1 MKKSNFSKNEYEYLI
16 NRKKIE
22 AQYKMNYIYQ
32 IRMSIMN
39 KVQWMADDI
48 ALALKFNEN
57 SSYRGQLW
65 SHGYSAQL
73 KPFYKIVKN
82 TISSRKGYIGD
93 VLEIPELGKSVRIG
107 SQPFGWR
114 NSNPDIEKFIFDVYK
129 EKKDLGIRTLERV
142 LKRLKKGR

>member
-1 MKKSNFSKNEYEYLI
+1 MKKSNFSKNEYEYLT

-39 KVQWMADDI
+39 KVQWMVDDI
-48 ALALKFNEN
+48 ALALKFNKN

-73 KPFYKIVKN
+73 KPFHKIVKN
-82 TISSRKGYIGD
+82 TISSDKGYIRNI
-93 VLEIPELGKSVRIG
+93 LEIPELGKGVDPGRR
-107 SQPFGWR
+107 PFGWR
-114 NSNPDIEKFIFDVYK
+114 NSNPDLEKFIFDAYK
-129 EKKDLGIRTLERV
+129 NKRDLGIRTLERI
-142 LKRLKKGR
+142 LKRLKKG